1 MEERTC
7 KGCHE
12 KDTTVELRQNDLLM
26 CDLCWGRPMSEDSI
40 IYRNTLIMEDVD
52 TGVQEKSPI
61 VVKCVTLLTDYEA
74 VPAILDVATPY
85 SIVKYIKGWLISRQK
100 SVKVYS
106 FSGADT
112 ADMEHFLQPL
122 INKEPDQIILH
133 IGTNDVSNGVT
144 VSY

>member
-1 MEERTC
+1 
-7 KGCHE
+7 
-12 KDTTVELRQNDLLM
+12 
-26 CDLCWGRPMSEDSI
+26 MSEDSI

-61 VVKCVTLLTDYEA
+61 VVKCVTLLTDDEA

-122 INKEPDQIILH
+122 INKEQDQIILH

-144 VSY
+144 VAY